1 MLGAAPQ
8 QWYPYAPVIS
18 TAQAK
23 GSMYRRHSAYN
34 LAPGGHQRFGVRSR
48 IVALFADMRG
58 FSNWSETQP
67 LDRVADLVKLQYQ
80 QVMQICD
87 AHQHPFQKFL
97 GDGFVLL
104 WELEGESDLA
114 RCLAN
119 ALDATFDL
127 HKSYG
132 TLARSLPYTAPT
144 GYGVGIS
151 IGEAIRIQLEPHLD
165 ESSEVDFVGYPLNC
179 AARMQTLAAGFGTA
193 VCGSTVKVLQ
203 GQPERYL
210 HTLVPGFGRRLLE
223 PSADMIARAAV
234 TKGLKPADRAGF
246 RHLSF
251 VDGQEWLWQTPDV
264 LQ

>member
-1 MLGAAPQ
+1 
-8 QWYPYAPVIS
+8 
-18 TAQAK
+18 
-23 GSMYRRHSAYN
+23 MYRRHSAFN
-34 LAPGGHQRFGVRSR
+34 LAPGSHQRFGVRSR
-48 IVALFADMRG
+48 VVALFADMRG

-67 LDRVADLVKLQYQ
+67 LDRVADLVKLQYGH
-80 QVMQICD
+80 VMQICD
-87 AHQHPFQKFL
+87 DHHHPFQKFL

-104 WELEGESDLA
+104 WEMEGESDLA

-127 HKSYG
+127 HKGYG
-132 TLARSLPYTAPT
+132 ILTHSLPYAAPA

-151 IGEAIRIQLEPHLD
+151 IGEAIRIQLEPHLS

-179 AARMQTLAAGFGTA
+179 AARMQTLAAEFGTA
-193 VCGSTVKVLQ
+193 VCFSTAQVLQ
-203 GQPERYL
+203 GQPDRYL
-210 HTLVPGFGRRLLE
+210 RTLVPGFGRRLLE
-223 PSADMIARAAV
+223 PAPEMMRRAAV
-234 TKGLKPADRAGF
+234 TKGLKPADRTGF